1 MSRDDEQRL
10 ADIDEAVRAIQVYA
24 REAAG
29 MGPVGDTTR
38 DAILFRFVVIGEA
51 IKGLSPALRERDHDD
66 LLKRFAGLRDV
77 LTHEYFRIDLE
88 TVEAILNERLPLLHE
103 LIDDLRD

>member
-1 MSRDDEQRL
+1 VSREDEQRL
-10 ADIDEAVRAIQVYA
+10 ADIDEAVQAIQDYA
-24 REAAG
+24 REGAATVLLG
-29 MGPVGDTTR
+29 NATR

-51 IKGLSPALRERDHDD
+51 IKGLSSTVRERDHDD

-103 LIDDLRD
+103 LINDLRD

>member
-10 ADIDEAVRAIQVYA
+10 ANIDDAIRAIQVYV
-24 REAAG
+24 REGAAP
-29 MGPVGDTTR
+29 GPVGEVTR

-51 IKGLSPALRERDHDD
+51 IKGLSTGLRERDHDD
-66 LLKRFAGLRDV
+66 LLRRFAGLRDV
-77 LTHEYFRIDLE
+77 VTHEYFRIDVE
-88 TVEAILNERLPLLHE
+88 MVEAVLNERLPLLHE

>member
-1 MSRDDEQRL
+1 VSRDDRERL
-10 ADIDEAVRAIQVYA
+10 ADIGDAVRTIQSYA
-24 REAAG
+24 RKGAAT
-29 MGPVGDTTR
+29 GPVSDITR

-51 IKGLSPALRERDHDD
+51 IKGLSPAVRERDHDN
-66 LLKRFAGLRDV
+66 LLRRFAGLRDV

-103 LIDDLRD
+103 LVNDLHE

>member
-10 ADIDEAVRAIQVYA
+10 ADIDDAVSVIQFYA
-24 REAAG
+24 REATA
-29 MGPVGDTTR
+29 MGPVGNMTR

-51 IKGLSPALRERDHDD
+51 IKGLSPRLRDRDHDD

-103 LIDDLRD
+103 LINDLRD